1 MRRYKLKEISN
12 IYNGSTPST
21 SDASNYDGDIIWI
34 TPKDLSNQKSKYVS
48 KGERN
53 ITEKGYKNCSTT
65 MLPKGTILLSSRAP
79 IGLLAIAKTELC
91 TNQGFKN
98 IVPQKELVDNNYL
111 YYLLRLKIKEIEALG
126 SGTTF
131 KEVSKTSLENYEID
145 IHDIAEQ
152 QKISNILNAIDDKI
166 ALNNKINQ
174 ELEQMAKTLYDYWF
188 VQFDFPDEKG
198 RPYKSANGKMVYNEV
213 LKREIPEGWEV
224 GTFASYIKQDKGG
237 DWGKDECAGNY
248 IKKVYCIRGADFP
261 SLTGH
266 SSCKAPIRFILNKN
280 SSKILSS
287 GDLVIEISGGS
298 PTQSTGRIG
307 YINQHVLERFDDD
320 VITSNFCKAL
330 SLNNKNT
337 LYNFYLEWERLYK
350 SGLFFNYEGK
360 TTGIKNLLFDT
371 FVESYKIAIP
381 PQNIINAFYDTVRNI
396 FEKIQCNAKE
406 NHYLETIRDFLL
418 PLLMN
423 GQVTIS
429 SEH

>member
-198 RPYKSANGKMVYNEV
+198 RPYKSAKGKMVYNEV

-224 GTFASYIKQDKGG
+224 KNIFDVLDIQYGYPFNTELFTDNGGYSVVRIRDILTNSISAHTLEKVDDKYKLHEG
-237 DWGKDECAGNY
+237 DLLIGMDGNFHMNY
-248 IKKVYCIRGADFP
+248 WNETGAYLNQRCVRIRCKEEQALSIIQAKYSLEPFIKKREQNISRTTVGHLSDKDFK
-261 SLTGH
+261 SQY
-266 SSCKAPIRFILNKN
+266 ILVPKVNPNFHPKETFE
-280 SSKILSS
+280 SILY
-287 GDLVIEISGGS
+287 
-298 PTQSTGRIG
+298 RI
-307 YINQHVLERFDDD
+307 
-320 VITSNFCKAL
+320 T
-330 SLNNKNT
+330 NNN
-337 LYNFYLEWERLYK
+337 NE
-350 SGLFFNYEGK
+350 
-360 TTGIKNLLFDT
+360 IKNLVVL
-371 FVESYKIAIP
+371 
-381 PQNIINAFYDTVRNI
+381 
-396 FEKIQCNAKE
+396 
-406 NHYLETIRDFLL
+406 RDFLL

-423 GQVTIS
+423 GQVSIRN
-429 SEH
+429 

>member
-1 MRRYKLKEISN
+1 MSKIK
-12 IYNGSTPST
+12 
-21 SDASNYDGDIIWI
+21 AIII
-34 TPKDLSNQKSKYVS
+34 ELSELAEVIAGQSPESSFY
-48 KGERN
+48 
-53 ITEKGYKNCSTT
+53 TKN
-65 MLPKGTILLSSRAP
+65 KGTPFLQGNRTFGAKYPSIDTYTTKVTKLANKGDVLMSVRAPVGDVNIANSDICIGRGLASIRAKNKDNDFIYYALKYNMPNLLRYGNGTTFASVNRDDMEAFKVIVPANPEDRKNVSHLLSS
-79 IGLLAIAKTELC
+79 IDE
-91 TNQGFKN
+91 
-98 IVPQKELVDNNYL
+98 
-111 YYLLRLKIKEIEALG
+111 KIE
-126 SGTTF
+126 
-131 KEVSKTSLENYEID
+131 
-145 IHDIAEQ
+145 
-152 QKISNILNAIDDKI
+152 
-166 ALNNKINQ
+166 LNNKINS
-174 ELEQMAKTLYDYWF
+174 ELENMAKTLYDYWF
-188 VQFDFPDEKG
+188 VQFDFPDENK

-237 DWGKDECAGNY
+237 DWGKDECSGNY
-248 IKKVYCIRGADFP
+248 IKKVHCIRGADFP

>member
-224 GTFASYIKQDKGG
+224 GTLRDICKIIRGVSYDKKVISDMYLKEFTPIFRANNIDNGHINYDSLVYVPNDLINSSQIIRKNDVIMTMSSGSLNHLGKTYKSKTNMDCSYGAFCSKITPTDNYRHYLSSFLSSRSFQIYIKNMCLGTNINNLNNDHI
-237 DWGKDECAGNY
+237 Y
-248 IKKVYCIRGADFP
+248 
-261 SLTGH
+261 S
-266 SSCKAPIRFILNKN
+266 APICIPNTSLLDSFNSIADTIFSEIGKN
-280 SSKILSS
+280 EQENIE
-287 GDLVIEISGGS
+287 LV
-298 PTQSTGRIG
+298 Q
-307 YINQHVLERFDDD
+307 V
-320 VITSNFCKAL
+320 
-330 SLNNKNT
+330 
-337 LYNFYLEWERLYK
+337 
-350 SGLFFNYEGK
+350 
-360 TTGIKNLLFDT
+360 
-371 FVESYKIAIP
+371 
-381 PQNIINAFYDTVRNI
+381 
-396 FEKIQCNAKE
+396 
-406 NHYLETIRDFLL
+406 RDFLL

-423 GQVTIS
+423 GQVS
-429 SEH
+429 VQN

>member
-198 RPYKSANGKMVYNEV
+198 RPYKSADGKMVYNEV

-224 GTFASYIKQDKGG
+224 GTLRDICKIIRGVSYDKKVISDMYLKEFTPIFRANNIDNGHINYDSLVYVPNDLINSSQIIRKNDVIMTMSSGSLNHLGKTYKSKTNMDCSYGAFCSKITPTDNYRHYLSSFLSSRSFQIYIKNMCLGTNINNLNNDHI
-237 DWGKDECAGNY
+237 Y
-248 IKKVYCIRGADFP
+248 
-261 SLTGH
+261 S
-266 SSCKAPIRFILNKN
+266 APICIPNTSLLDSFNSIADTIFSEIGKN
-280 SSKILSS
+280 EQENIE
-287 GDLVIEISGGS
+287 LV
-298 PTQSTGRIG
+298 Q
-307 YINQHVLERFDDD
+307 V
-320 VITSNFCKAL
+320 
-330 SLNNKNT
+330 
-337 LYNFYLEWERLYK
+337 
-350 SGLFFNYEGK
+350 
-360 TTGIKNLLFDT
+360 
-371 FVESYKIAIP
+371 
-381 PQNIINAFYDTVRNI
+381 
-396 FEKIQCNAKE
+396 
-406 NHYLETIRDFLL
+406 RDFLL

-423 GQVTIS
+423 GQVS
-429 SEH
+429 VQN